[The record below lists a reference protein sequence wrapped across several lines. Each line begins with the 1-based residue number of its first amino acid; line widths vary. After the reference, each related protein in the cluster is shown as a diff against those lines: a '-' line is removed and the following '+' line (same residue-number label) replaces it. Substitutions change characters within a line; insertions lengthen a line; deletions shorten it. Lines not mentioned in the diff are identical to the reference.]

1 MVAQSDDLIIQGLV
15 LPGHVKSDA
24 RHQLVLL
31 LDNRDVKVAT
41 LSTLLG
47 LNLSEASVQDMHL
60 IPLLVQLLGN
70 LLIVAIMSGLLGG
83 VLVLCDLINNLSED
97 LLLLSTHVKDEGLAF
112 LDDLVPGIV
121 EMERDLPQV
130 LEVNP
135 LLSPL
140 AIQSKIFLEDLPNV
154 LPESMQGIGL
164 GRELL
169 LLGWLHPWTHNR
181 LRWRRGRVRYCVESI
196 IDGCEIHDLV
206 FIPSKE

>member
-1 MVAQSDDLIIQGLV
+1 
-15 LPGHVKSDA
+15 
-24 RHQLVLL
+24 
-31 LDNRDVKVAT
+31 
-41 LSTLLG
+41 
-47 LNLSEASVQDMHL
+47 MHL
-60 IPLLVQLLGN
+60 IPLLVELLGD

-97 LLLLSTHVKDEGLAF
+97 LLLLGTHVKDEGLSF

-121 EMERDLPQV
+121 EMKRDLPQV
-130 LEVNP
+130 LEVHP
-135 LLSPL
+135 LLGPL

-164 GRELL
+164 GWKLL